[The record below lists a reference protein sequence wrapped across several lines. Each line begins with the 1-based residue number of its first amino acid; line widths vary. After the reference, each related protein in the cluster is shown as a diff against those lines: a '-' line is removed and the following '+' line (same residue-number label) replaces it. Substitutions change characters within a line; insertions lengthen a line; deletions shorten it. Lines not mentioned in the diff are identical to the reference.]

1 MISTQHERIREAET
15 PHHFS
20 FTNNLQI
27 RRENRFS
34 LTKILF
40 PSQMR
45 SLVPLRLIR
54 SLFHFICW
62 AFPALSCPEWGHIA
76 CRLPAVLLP
85 AHRQQA
91 GSRPGPMVQHPLS
104 IVPLIKGL
112 PHSLSTLWNTFEQLV
127 KSQRGS
133 CLQAAKHGRP
143 AWRLINAVIQT
154 RSSGRAYAQYRKV
167 QLPGSSCFQSYNN
180 TESPKSKKSILKIAL
195 GKLQFLQH
203 ISSRATFMAA

>member
-62 AFPALSCPEWGHIA
+62 AFPALPCPEWGHIA

-91 GSRPGPMVQHPLS
+91 GSRRAAGPVRWF
-104 IVPLIKGL
+104 
-112 PHSLSTLWNTFEQLV
+112 STLSALCRSLKASLTLCQRFETHLSNLLKVSEVHVYKQPNTV
-127 KSQRGS
+127 GQRGDS
-133 CLQAAKHGRP
+133 
-143 AWRLINAVIQT
+143 
-154 RSSGRAYAQYRKV
+154 
-167 QLPGSSCFQSYNN
+167 
-180 TESPKSKKSILKIAL
+180 
-195 GKLQFLQH
+195 
-203 ISSRATFMAA
+203 